1 SWLRRERTIATDI
14 FSIKGPILSRSL
26 VSPARHRSSGA
37 LNRAAAA
44 QAPAPMRASPTN
56 VRVSGSGTP
65 QTPCRRVIK
74 TRPIIPPGLRVVTV
88 VAVRVVI
95 RVIVVGVCE
104 HRAEGKSSE
113 PEPDGGAGTDSTP
126 TPTTTCTC
134 GPRHCRQ
141 PDSDKD
147 CRRDGQPPASLPK
160 EPSNDHYSLLS
171 STQASKIN
179 SGSEAAV
186 AAL

>member
-1 SWLRRERTIATDI
+1 
-14 FSIKGPILSRSL
+14 
-26 VSPARHRSSGA
+26 
-37 LNRAAAA
+37 
-44 QAPAPMRASPTN
+44 MRASSTSVVVP
-56 VRVSGSGTP
+56 VSGAPTA
-65 QTPCRRVIK
+65 PCGRIIRRWRIV
-74 TRPIIPPGLRVVTV
+74 RRGLRVVTV

-160 EPSNDHYSLLS
+160 QPANDHYSLLS
-171 STQASKIN
+171 LF
-179 SGSEAAV
+179 AV
-186 AAL
+186 ALALEKAIRSSA